1 MLQRALFVPGG
12 ETGEDLT
19 AATHR
24 GGGGGK
30 APSVARLIE
39 MFEREAA
46 EQRVMLKRA
55 ELVQSQLTFAATA
68 MRTFL
73 ADENFRTLLR
83 AEQVESMP
91 STAAR

>member
-46 EQRVMLKRA
+46 E
-55 ELVQSQLTFAATA
+55 
-68 MRTFL
+68 
-73 ADENFRTLLR
+73 
-83 AEQVESMP
+83 
-91 STAAR
+91 

>member
-1 MLQRALFVPGG
+1 
-12 ETGEDLT
+12 
-19 AATHR
+19 
-24 GGGGGK
+24 
-30 APSVARLIE
+30 
-39 MFEREAA
+39 
-46 EQRVMLKRA
+46 MLKRA

-73 ADENFRTLLR
+73 ADGNFRTLLR